1 MARLALSKLGL
12 SGNLLKTS
20 IDWPRLDKAGPGW
33 TRLAWAGQGQWKSPF
48 RVVDWPG
55 PAWAGLGPARPAL
68 FSDFYLPELARAG
81 PGRPCPVW
89 ASPGRP
95 GLARASPARPLFCTG
110 KQNKE
115 SICFIWEFRVFRS
128 KWIIALSSPFTLQLV
143 HVGARGFSCAVSN
156 LDHVSNDQ
164 PAANI

>member
-1 MARLALSKLGL
+1 MAMLALSKLGL

-33 TRLAWAGQGQWKSPF
+33 TRPAWAGQGQWKSPF

-55 PAWAGLGPARPAL
+55 PAWASLGLARPAL
-68 FSDFYLPELARAG
+68 FSDFYWPGLARAG

-95 GLARASPARPLFCTG
+95 RLARASPARPLFCTG
-110 KQNKE
+110 C
-115 SICFIWEFRVFRS
+115 ITYYPT
-128 KWIIALSSPFTLQLV
+128 ALKLTNYIV
-143 HVGARGFSCAVSN
+143 HDLYVVE
-156 LDHVSNDQ
+156 
-164 PAANI
+164 P

>member
-33 TRLAWAGQGQWKSPF
+33 TRPAWAGQGQWKSPF

-55 PAWAGLGPARPAL
+55 PAWAGLGLARPAL
-68 FSDFYLPELARAG
+68 FSDFYWPGLAWAG

-89 ASPGRP
+89 ASPGQP

-110 KQNKE
+110 RFSHGDRAKKGQSEVRKKAGSKVRGRGRGKRKGE
-115 SICFIWEFRVFRS
+115 S
-128 KWIIALSSPFTLQLV
+128 L
-143 HVGARGFSCAVSN
+143 
-156 LDHVSNDQ
+156 
-164 PAANI
+164 

>member
-33 TRLAWAGQGQWKSPF
+33 TRPAWAGQGQWKSPF

-55 PAWAGLGPARPAL
+55 PAWAGLGLARPAL
-68 FSDFYLPELARAG
+68 FSDFYWPELARAG
-81 PGRPCPVW
+81 PGQPCPVW

-110 KQNKE
+110 HVTVYCYIIHQNLLKG
-115 SICFIWEFRVFRS
+115 SRRTTNFFKHNFH
-128 KWIIALSSPFTLQLV
+128 KHL
-143 HVGARGFSCAVSN
+143 
-156 LDHVSNDQ
+156 
-164 PAANI
+164 

>member
-33 TRLAWAGQGQWKSPF
+33 TRPAWAGQGQWKSPF

-55 PAWAGLGPARPAL
+55 PAWAGLSLARPAS
-68 FSDFYLPELARAG
+68 FSDFYWPGLAWAG

-89 ASPGRP
+89 ASP
-95 GLARASPARPLFCTG
+95 ARPLFCTG
-110 KQNKE
+110 EKPANLNRGVCFSMKWKATCQN
-115 SICFIWEFRVFRS
+115 
-128 KWIIALSSPFTLQLV
+128 
-143 HVGARGFSCAVSN
+143 
-156 LDHVSNDQ
+156 
-164 PAANI
+164 